1 MTQVSFRGERAV
13 VLGASGF
20 VGTRLVRRLSER
32 GVSVAAVDIAPP
44 RERHPGVDYITADVR
59 EPLGVEIGLGA
70 KALYNLAA
78 VHRTPGHPPHEYY
91 DTNVMG
97 AANATELAE
106 ACGIGLI
113 VFTSSISVYGPSE
126 MVVTEQSP
134 LRPTTDY
141 GRSKRMAEVVHRK
154 WVEAPGPRRRL
165 VIVRPGVI
173 FGPGE
178 RGNYTNLAR
187 ALRRGLF
194 AYPGRRD
201 TVKSGGHVD
210 ELLRCIEFAVSR
222 CKGEVL
228 FNFAFPDEST
238 TEEIVE
244 AFGRVAG
251 YPSTHPTI
259 PVAPL
264 LAAASLFEAA
274 DALGLQNPIHRE
286 RVMKLFNST
295 RVAPAWLLANGY
307 EFEHNLETALAGWAE
322 ETAGQFN

>member
-1 MTQVSFRGERAV
+1 MNQISHRKRRAV

-20 VGTRLVRRLSER
+20 VGTRLVRRLSHQ
-32 GVSVAAVDIAPP
+32 GYSVAAIDIAAP
-44 RERHPGVDYITADVR
+44 RERRDGVDYVTADVR
-59 EPLGVEIGLGA
+59 EPLPLDLGLGA
-70 KALYNLAA
+70 QALYNLAA

-106 ACGIGLI
+106 RCGIPLI

-126 MVVTEQSP
+126 LVVTEQSP
-134 LRPTTDY
+134 LNPTSDY

-154 WVEAPGPRRRL
+154 WAQGGDGRRL

-187 ALRRGLF
+187 ALRRRMF

-210 ELLRCIEFAVSR
+210 ELLRCIEFAIDK
-222 CKGEVL
+222 CKREVV

-238 TEEIVE
+238 TEEIVG
-244 AFGRVAG
+244 AFSRVAG
-251 YPSTHPTI
+251 YPATHPTI

-274 DALGLQNPIHRE
+274 DAVGIRNPVHRE
-286 RVMKLFNST
+286 RVMKLFKST

-307 EFEHNLETALAGWAE
+307 EFEHDLESALAGWAE
-322 ETAGQFN
+322 ETAGRFD